1 MHAVAIVSK
10 PSITIPKGSSS
21 SYIEGKFKGGVTGI
35 VARYQGQQRVGIV
48 IDGLL
53 TMATACIQNAFIEI
67 VKK

>member
-1 MHAVAIVSK
+1 
-10 PSITIPKGSSS
+10 
-21 SYIEGKFKGGVTGI
+21 

-53 TMATACIQNAFIEI
+53 TMATACIPNAFIEI